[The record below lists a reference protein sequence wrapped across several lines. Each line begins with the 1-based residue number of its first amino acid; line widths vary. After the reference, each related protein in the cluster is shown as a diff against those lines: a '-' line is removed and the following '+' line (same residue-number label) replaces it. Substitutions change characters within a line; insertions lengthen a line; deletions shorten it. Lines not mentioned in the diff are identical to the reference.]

1 MTNSVLARDQ
11 QIRKG
16 DRIRHGLISGYQHYK
31 CRCTD
36 CCDAKREYEKKLKL
50 KKLEGIPE
58 LVGPKPIQHG
68 THNAYTNRK
77 CRCEICSAFMRGYQ
91 MGYSKINKEA
101 ELDDLEDVPMVE
113 KHREHGTAEAYSFGC
128 ACELCLAAG
137 RKQWLGGGA

>member
-1 MTNSVLARDQ
+1 M
-11 QIRKG
+11 K
-16 DRIRHGLISGYQHYK
+16 HGTISGYQHHK

-36 CCDAKREYEKKLKL
+36 CCNAKREYEKKLKL

-77 CRCEICSAFMRGYQ
+77 CRCEICSAFMRGYR
-91 MGYSKINKEA
+91 MGYSKLNKEA

-113 KHREHGTAEAYSFGC
+113 KRREHGTSEAYSFGC
-128 ACELCLAAG
+128 TCDLCLTKGRNEYLAEIAA
-137 RKQWLGGGA
+137 